1 MSAVWRAARAAVR
14 RRRLQ
19 TTVVGVVAGLCT
31 TMIVVAVGLLV
42 ASSGP
47 FDRAYARQKGAHL
60 VASFDPAKVTAAQLT
75 DAAKRPEVDAVA
87 GPFKQATVTLAP
99 DPSVPPLSL
108 TVVGRSDPAG
118 PADRLNLWKGRW
130 ASAPGEIVL
139 NQLPGSPSLVSGI
152 GAGISLVNGPT
163 LTVVGFAFS
172 VSRSAD
178 GWVAPAEMSALHP
191 TSLQMLYRF
200 TGGTVSTAV
209 LPPTGLEGSQSYLT
223 LRETATAEAVGFVTF
238 LVVFG
243 ILGLAVAVLIVANV
257 VSGAVVAGFRHIGV
271 LKALGFTP
279 GQVVAV
285 YLTMALVPATAGCL
299 LGIVVGNV
307 LAGPLLTDAF
317 QSFGAGPVGITP
329 WVDVMTI
336 AGLPLVV
343 ALSALVP
350 ALRAGRLSAAE
361 AISAGSAQH
370 AGRGLRVQRWL
381 SGTRLPRSVSL
392 GLGLPFA
399 RPGRSALTLAAVV
412 LGVTSVTFAIGLAGS
427 LTTYQNAVERFAA
440 VQVQVYGPAV
450 SVDAVKALPG
460 TKRVAATA
468 QLDVRQIGTTDETVL
483 CLYQGDNLGYQMLLG
498 HWPATTGEAVVSK
511 RFLLQRG
518 LSVGDPITVE
528 LNGRRI
534 QLRIVGEVLANSA
547 HQIFADS
554 RTVPNFEPD
563 TVEVQLAPGTSV
575 ASYTAAANAAGLE
588 AEPNKHVESFVVI
601 VVVTASLLTLMLG
614 VVAALG
620 VFNTAVLNTRER
632 RRDLGLLK
640 SIGMTPRQVTV
651 MVVTS
656 MALLG
661 AAGGLLG
668 IPIGIL
674 AHRVVV
680 PAMARAAQVDFPAVM
695 LRVYSVPLAVL
706 LVLAGVAI
714 AALGAYLP
722 ARSAARTTIADVLHN
737 E

>member
-19 TTVVGVVAGLCT
+19 TTVVGVVTGVCT
-31 TMIVVAVGLLV
+31 TMIVVALGLLA
-42 ASSGP
+42 ASSAP
-47 FDRAYARQKGAHL
+47 FDQAYARQKGAHL
-60 VASFDPAKVTAAQLT
+60 VAVFDASAVTGAQLT
-75 DAAKRPEVDAVA
+75 DAARRPDVEAVA
-87 GPFKQATVTLAP
+87 GPFELANINIAP
-99 DPSVPPLSL
+99 DPQVPPLSL
-108 TVVGRSDPAG
+108 TVVGRGDPAG
-118 PADRLNLWKGRW
+118 PVDRLNLWQGRW

-139 NQLPGSPSLVSGI
+139 NQLPGGTSLVTGV
-152 GAGISLVNGPT
+152 GAQISLVNGPT

-178 GWVAPAEMSALHP
+178 AWVAPAGIGALHP

-200 TGGTVSTAV
+200 AGGTVSTAV
-209 LPPTGLEGSQSYLT
+209 LPPNGLEGSQSYLT
-223 LRETATAEAVGFVTF
+223 LREVAAAEALGFVAF
-238 LVVFG
+238 LVAFG

-279 GQVVAV
+279 GQVMAV
-285 YLTMALVPATAGCL
+285 YLTMVSVPATLGCL
-299 LGIVVGNV
+299 LGVGLGNL
-307 LAGPLLTDAF
+307 LARPLLSDAF
-317 QSFGAGPVGITP
+317 RNLGAGSVGVAP
-329 WVDVMTI
+329 WVDVVTLV
-336 AGLPLVV
+336 GLPLVV

-350 ALRAGRLSAAE
+350 ALRAGRLPAAE

-381 SGTRLPRSVSL
+381 SGTRLPRPVSL
-392 GLGLPFA
+392 GIGLPFA

-412 LGVTSVTFAIGLAGS
+412 LGVTSMTFAIGLANS
-427 LTTYQNAVERFAA
+427 LTSYQNAVERFGA
-440 VQVQVYGPAV
+440 VQVEVHGPNL
-450 SVDAVKALPG
+450 SVDTVRALPG
-460 TKRVAATA
+460 TQHVAASA
-468 QLDVRQIGTTDETVL
+468 QLEVRQIGTTDETQL
-483 CLYQGDNLGYQMLLG
+483 ILYQGDNLGYQMLIG
-498 HWPATTGEAVVSK
+498 HWPAAAGEAVVSK

-528 LNGRRI
+528 LNARRI
-534 QLRIVGEVLANSA
+534 QLRIVGEVLQNSA
-547 HQIFADS
+547 YAIFTDS
-554 RTVPNFEPD
+554 RTVPDFVPD

-575 ASYTAAANAAGLE
+575 ASYLATAEAAGLQ
-588 AEPNKHVESFVVI
+588 ADPNTHVESFIVI
-601 VVVTASLLTLMLG
+601 VVATASLLTLMLG
-614 VVAALG
+614 VVATLG

-632 RRDLGLLK
+632 RRDLGMLK

-651 MVVTS
+651 MVVAS

-674 AHRVVV
+674 THRVVV
-680 PAMARAAQVDFPAVM
+680 PAMARAAQVDFPSVI
-695 LRVYSVPLAVL
+695 LHVYSLPLLGL
-706 LVLAGVAI
+706 LVLAGIGI
-714 AALGAYLP
+714 AALGAYFP
-722 ARSAARTTIADVLHN
+722 ARSAARTTIAEVLHN